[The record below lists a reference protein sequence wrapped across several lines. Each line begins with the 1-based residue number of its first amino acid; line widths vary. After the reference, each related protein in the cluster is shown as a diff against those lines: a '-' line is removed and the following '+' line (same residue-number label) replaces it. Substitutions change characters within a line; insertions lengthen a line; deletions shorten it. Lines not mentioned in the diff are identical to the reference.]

1 MARAA
6 LVTGGS
12 SGIGFAIARMLR
24 DEGFEVTVASRTA
37 DKLERAAQELGAHAV
52 VTDVSDEDECIRLVT
67 EHKERFGKIDV
78 LVNCAG
84 VGIGGNVESM
94 PTKHWDLQFDVN
106 IRGAFVITRESIP
119 MLKEAKGLI
128 VNIASI
134 AGTGAARGLA
144 AYGAAKAA
152 LIAFTRSLNAE
163 LTNDGV
169 RATAICP
176 GFVDTPM
183 AAWTGM
189 SSEEMIQPEDCAEVV
204 RTLLRLSPAARIP
217 QVIIERLGA

>member
-1 MARAA
+1 
-6 LVTGGS
+6 
-12 SGIGFAIARMLR
+12 MLR
-24 DEGFEVTVASRTA
+24 EEGFDVTVAARTA
-37 DKLERAAQELGAHAV
+37 EKLERAAEDLGAHAL
-52 VTDVSDEDECIRLVT
+52 VTDVSSEDECERLVT
-67 EHKERFGKIDV
+67 EHKERFGSLDV

-84 VGIGGNVESM
+84 VGIAGNIENM
-94 PTKHWDLQFDVN
+94 ATKQWDLQFAVN
-106 IRGAFVITRESIP
+106 MRGAFVITRQSIP

-128 VNIASI
+128 VNISSI

-152 LIAFTRSLNAE
+152 LIGFTRSLNAE
-163 LTNDGV
+163 LAHYGV

-189 SSEEMIQPEDCAEVV
+189 PSEEMIQPQDCAEVV
-204 RTLLRLSPAARIP
+204 RALLRLSAAARIP
-217 QVIIERLGA
+217 QVVIERLGA

>member
-24 DEGFEVTVASRTA
+24 DMDFDVTVAARTA
-37 DKLERAAQELGAHAV
+37 EKLERAAEELGAHAV
-52 VTDVSDEDECIRLVT
+52 VTDVSNEDECERLVT
-67 EHKERFGKIDV
+67 KHGDRFGRLDV

-84 VGIGGNVESM
+84 VGIAGNVENM
-94 PTKHWDLQFDVN
+94 QTRHWDLQFAVN
-106 IRGAFVITRESIP
+106 MRGAFVITRESIP

-128 VNIASI
+128 VNISSI

-163 LTNDGV
+163 LAEDGV

-189 SSEEMIQPEDCAEVV
+189 PSDEMIQPEDCAEVV

-217 QVIIERLGA
+217 QVVIERLGA

>member
-24 DEGFEVTVASRTA
+24 DEGFDVTVASRTA
-37 DKLERAAQELGAHAV
+37 DKLERAAKELGAHAV
-52 VTDVSDEDECIRLVT
+52 VTDVSDEGECIRLVT
-67 EHKERFGKIDV
+67 EHRERYGRTDV

-94 PTKHWDLQFDVN
+94 STKHWDLQFDVN
-106 IRGAFVITRESIP
+106 MRGAFVITRESIP

-134 AGTGAARGLA
+134 AGTGPARGIA

-163 LTNDGV
+163 LTDDGV

-204 RTLLRLSPAARIP
+204 RALLRLSPAARIP
-217 QVIIERLGA
+217 QVVIERLGA

>member
-24 DEGFEVTVASRTA
+24 DEEFDVTVASRTA
-37 DKLERAAQELGAHAV
+37 EKLQRAAKELGAHPV
-52 VTDVSDEDECIRLVT
+52 VTDVSDEDQCVHLVT
-67 EHKERFGKIDV
+67 EHRERFGRVDV

-84 VGIGGNVESM
+84 VGIGGNVEDM
-94 PTKHWDLQFDVN
+94 PTKDWNLQFDVN
-106 IRGAFVITRESIP
+106 MRGAFLITRESIP
-119 MLKEAKGLI
+119 MLKEARGLI
-128 VNIASI
+128 VNISSI
-134 AGTGAARGLA
+134 AGTGAAGGLA

-152 LIAFTRSLNAE
+152 LIAFTRSLNSE
-163 LTNDGV
+163 LADGGV

-189 SSEEMIQPEDCAEVV
+189 PSEEMIQPEDCAEVV
-204 RTLLRLSPAARIP
+204 RALLRLSPAARIP
-217 QVIIERLGA
+217 QVVIERLGA